1 MVWHRRVVVANVV
14 AALAALAFFVL
25 NIFCGSVHISA
36 AEVVGVLTGGD
47 VGETVRFIVL
57 DSRLPQAV
65 AAVLCGASLAAAG
78 LMLQTIFANPL
89 ADPSVLGIN
98 AGASLG
104 VAVAMLLLGGGVV
117 AGSLSLTGFALTVVS
132 AFIGAAL
139 VLLLLTTFAAT
150 LRSGLVLLIAGIMVG
165 YIISAIIELLSSI
178 ATAEGVH
185 SYIFWGMG
193 SFGGVSRNILPA
205 FCVVML
211 AALFFALLMSKPLNA
226 MLLGDNYAMNLGV
239 SVRRVRLWVFVITGV
254 LSAVPTALC
263 GPVAF
268 IGLAVPHMA
277 RFASAT
283 SNHRIL
289 LPLVML
295 IGAAVAGA
303 CNLVCNLPGNGM
315 LIPLNVVTSMWGV
328 PVILY
333 VLFSASRRRNL
344 S

>member
-1 MVWHRRVVVANVV
+1 MGHKRVVIATVI
-14 AALAALAFFVL
+14 AALSALVFGIL
-25 NIFCGSVHISA
+25 NVFCGSVHIPVT
-36 AEVVGVLTGGD
+36 EVVAVFTGGD
-47 VGETVRFIVL
+47 VGETARFIVL
-57 DSRLPQAV
+57 DSRLPQAITS
-65 AAVLCGASLAAAG
+65 VLCGASLAAAG
-78 LMLQTIFANPL
+78 LMLQTVFANPL

-104 VAVAMLLLGGGVV
+104 VAVAVLLLGGGVV
-117 AGSLSLTGFALTVVS
+117 AGGLSLTGFALTVVS
-132 AFIGAAL
+132 AFVGAAL
-139 VLLLLTTFAAT
+139 VLLLLTVFAAT

-165 YIISAIIELLSSI
+165 YIISAVIELLSSI

-193 SFGGVSRNILPA
+193 NFGGVSRNILPV
-205 FCVVML
+205 FCLVML
-211 AALFFALLMSKPLNA
+211 AALFFALLMSKSLNA
-226 MLLGDNYAMNLGV
+226 LLLGDNYAMNLGV
-239 SVRRVRLWVFVITGV
+239 SVRRARLLVFVITGI

-283 SNHRIL
+283 SNHRVL
-289 LPLVML
+289 LPLCML
-295 IGAAVAGA
+295 MGAAVAGA

-333 VLFSASRRRNL
+333 VLFSAARRRNL